1 VQFLK
6 WNYAFRLIMK
16 KFSNSFLTFLCC
28 FFVGAEGASNS
39 VAFGGISELDSGNLR
54 IVFTLDQVALI
65 NSYALDDPSR
75 IVIDIKNSSLKNPMN
90 VGTYSPIK
98 LIRASEVSNNVR
110 IVIDL
115 KGSVFWK
122 KPWQVTHK
130 DRVDLILEIKKDR
143 SISKN
148 IRDIIVAI
156 DAGHGGKDPGAV
168 GKNLLEKDV
177 TLLIA
182 KELERTLKNTAGYR
196 PVMIRQG
203 DNFIDLNDRYQNA
216 RKLGADLFVSIHADA
231 FRLSSV
237 KGASVYVWSEEASS
251 ITAANLSK
259 SELSRNP
266 AVKSKIGK
274 LDIRDFD
281 EDAARTIFQIAYEA
295 KIENSI
301 ILAEKILAQLKR
313 DPFTK
318 MHKPNVEFA
327 DFRVLKSI
335 DIPSVLIESGFIS
348 NPDDAKRLEGKAG
361 RRMIARSIFL
371 GIHNYFKEKPKP
383 NTFMTSAP
391 KSIEYEIQK
400 GDVISEIAIRFGVT
414 INEIIQWN
422 DLSNKS
428 IYPGQKIKIII

>member
-1 VQFLK
+1 
-6 WNYAFRLIMK
+6 MK
-16 KFSNSFLTFLCC
+16 KLSSIFLIFTCC
-28 FFVGAEGASNS
+28 FFAFLEAASNKVS
-39 VAFGGISELDSGNLR
+39 FGNISELASGNLR
-54 IVFTLDQVALI
+54 IVFQLEQVALI

-75 IVIDIKNSSLKNPMN
+75 IVIDIKNTELASAINASAL
-90 VGTYSPIK
+90 SPIK
-98 LIRASEVSNNVR
+98 SIRASEVNETVR
-110 IVIDL
+110 VVIDL
-115 KGSVFWK
+115 RGSVFWK
-122 KPWQVTHK
+122 KPWQVKHN
-130 DRVDLILEIKKDR
+130 DRVDLILEIKRDK

-148 IRDIIVAI
+148 LRDIIVAI

-168 GKNLLEKDV
+168 GKNILEKDV

-182 KELERTLKNTAGYR
+182 RELERTLKNTAGYR
-196 PVMIRQG
+196 PVMIRSG
-203 DNFIDLNDRYQNA
+203 DNFVDLNDRYQNA

-251 ITAANLSK
+251 ITAENLSK

-266 AVKSKIGK
+266 AVQSKIGK

-383 NTFMTSAP
+383 NTFMTAAP
-391 KSIEYEIQK
+391 KSVEYEIQK

-422 DLSNKS
+422 NLSNKS

>member
-1 VQFLK
+1 MNKLS
-6 WNYAFRLIMK
+6 RSILIVL
-16 KFSNSFLTFLCC
+16 SC
-28 FFVGAEGASNS
+28 FFAYAEAASNKVS
-39 VAFGGISELDSGNLR
+39 FGSISELASGNLR
-54 IVFTLDQVALI
+54 IVFKLERVALI

-75 IVIDIKNSSLKNPMN
+75 IVIDIKNTELAKAINASAF
-90 VGTYSPIK
+90 SPIK
-98 LIRASEVSNNVR
+98 SIRASEVNETVR
-110 IVIDL
+110 VVIDL

-122 KPWQVTHK
+122 KPWQVKHN
-130 DRVDLILEIKKDR
+130 DRVDLILEIKRDR
-143 SISKN
+143 SILKN
-148 IRDIIVAI
+148 LRDIIVAI

-182 KELERTLKNTAGYR
+182 KELERTLKDTTGYQ
-196 PVMIRQG
+196 PIMIRP
-203 DNFIDLNDRYQNA
+203 DDRFVNLNDRYQNA
-216 RKLGADLFVSIHADA
+216 RKSGADLFVSIHADA
-231 FRLSSV
+231 FSLSSV
-237 KGASVYVWSEEASS
+237 KGASVYVWAEEASS
-251 ITAANLSK
+251 ITADNLSK
-259 SELSRNP
+259 SELTRNP

-274 LDIRDFD
+274 LDVRDFD

-295 KIENSI
+295 KIANSV
-301 ILAEKILAQLKR
+301 ILGEKILEQLKR

-371 GIHNYFKEKPKP
+371 GVHNYFKEKPKP

-391 KSIEYEIQK
+391 KSVEYEIQK
-400 GDVISEIAIRFGVT
+400 GDIISEIAIRFGVT

-422 DLSNKS
+422 DLNNKS